1 MQPQDNDFP
10 MDQVQGGVA
19 GDGANPPA
27 HAGNDA
33 VAPLSAGAT
42 FQPQAGG
49 ISAIAPSWQNDMHN
63 DSSQLYSQPDAGA
76 SPNNPADAMR
86 TDMQNA
92 NNMTE
97 ANPLMHAQQQAQQDL
112 AGHEQTQPT
121 GQGPQMTQKEPIQY
135 ETTQQQPN
143 QASNNISHDPYEQN
157 SNLPGSVALGE
168 AVAGVNQQDQMP
180 AQPVMPQAYQPEMQQ
195 QISTPPPQPPKK
207 SKKWVFIL
215 LGIIIALGA
224 IGGGA
229 YYFFVTRKAT
239 TVTPTPTQTPTPTPT
254 PTPTSG
260 PATPPAGYETIS
272 KQCYSFALY
281 IPNTVPKDQ
290 ACSFAESTFG
300 NKQISKISVETST
313 NEYKSIDDFLGL
325 FKSTVTLVSENKIKL
340 NDLDATQII
349 YKFTDGRTYSKV
361 FVLLVGKSYQ
371 QDGKPVTGLAVTT
384 SYQDQFDLGVT
395 NNVLDTWRWN

>member
-1 MQPQDNDFP
+1 
-10 MDQVQGGVA
+10 
-19 GDGANPPA
+19 
-27 HAGNDA
+27 
-33 VAPLSAGAT
+33 
-42 FQPQAGG
+42 
-49 ISAIAPSWQNDMHN
+49 
-63 DSSQLYSQPDAGA
+63 
-76 SPNNPADAMR
+76 
-86 TDMQNA
+86 MQNA

-97 ANPLMHAQQQAQQDL
+97 ANPLMPAQQPAQQDL

-121 GQGPQMTQKEPIQY
+121 GQGPQMTQKEPIHY

-239 TVTPTPTQTPTPTPT
+239 TITPTPTPTQTPTPTPT
-254 PTPTSG
+254 PPPDRLRAQTSFS
-260 PATPPAGYETIS
+260 IS
-272 KQCYSFALY
+272 
-281 IPNTVPKDQ
+281 
-290 ACSFAESTFG
+290 
-300 NKQISKISVETST
+300 ETSVQSLSKFIKRVKYLR
-313 NEYKSIDDFLGL
+313 NSCDLASIRSPRSDSSGW
-325 FKSTVTLVSENKIKL
+325 SGRPRNK
-340 NDLDATQII
+340 DATASIQ
-349 YKFTDGRTYSKV
+349 
-361 FVLLVGKSYQ
+361 
-371 QDGKPVTGLAVTT
+371 A
-384 SYQDQFDLGVT
+384 
-395 NNVLDTWRWN
+395 